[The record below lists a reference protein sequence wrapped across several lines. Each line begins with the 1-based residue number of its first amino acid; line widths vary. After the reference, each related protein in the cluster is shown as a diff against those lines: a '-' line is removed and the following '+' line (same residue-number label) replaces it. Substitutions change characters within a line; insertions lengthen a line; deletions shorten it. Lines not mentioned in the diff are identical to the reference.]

1 MIFGPPNRR
10 PPNDRLETSP
20 RWLSTRIERRRVKV
34 GDRGSGVRRCE
45 RAMILLYVATA
56 ALIPLQRGVWGPQ
69 SNAFKIFRRSFWHLV
84 QGRNLYAAYPGEQG
98 AGAAD
103 LFKYSP
109 TGALLLAPLGPPS
122 YAVALLAWSL
132 LGAGLLWYA
141 LTRVLPRERAVLAAA
156 LLYPDMLA
164 SLQACSSNAA

>member
-1 MIFGPPNRR
+1 M
-10 PPNDRLETSP
+10 
-20 RWLSTRIERRRVKV
+20 KV
-34 GDRGSGVRRCE
+34 GDRSSGVRRCE

-69 SNAFKIFRRSFWHLV
+69 PNVFKIFRQSFWHLV
-84 QGRNLYAAYPGEQG
+84 EGRNLYAAYPLEQG

-109 TGALLLAPLGPPS
+109 TAVLLFAPFVPLP
-122 YAVALLAWSL
+122 YAVALLAWSV

-141 LTRVLPRERAVLAAA
+141 LNGVLPRERAVLAAA
-156 LLYPDMLA
+156 LLYPDLLA
-164 SLQACSSNAA
+164 SLQACSSNAFVTASTH